1 MPLDR
6 AHVTAASR
14 VMLPTYPAFFGILG
28 AGLVFTPTGRL
39 TATPVFRYVDDHLLD
54 IHLWGVGFLLLAA
67 AFAAALLTHRR
78 RVYQLALGCAIGWMS
93 LWTVLAAASAA
104 ETGSFTAWAWP
115 AFVGV
120 ACWASLV
127 SLETKE
133 T

>member
-1 MPLDR
+1 MG
-6 AHVTAASR
+6 AR
-14 VMLPTYPAFFGILG
+14 VF
-28 AGLVFTPTGRL
+28 V
-39 TATPVFRYVDDHLLD
+39 
-54 IHLWGVGFLLLAA
+54 
-67 AFAAALLTHRR
+67 AALVTQRR
-78 RVYQLALGCAIGWMS
+78 RAYQLALGCAIAWMS

-104 ETGSFTAWAWP
+104 ATGSFTAWEWP